1 MLERAKIAVQNILS
15 ATILKIVLVT
25 IVMTVT
31 RKRAAEAAAAAAATA
46 TETTTISAASSLGT
60 TGNAT
65 STLLETLEDCL
76 RKHLPT
82 PPELPAIPNLDPN
95 TAKIIWRDVFFLLLG
110 SIVLSII
117 SFVETYA
124 MDADARYVSH
134 LYHHDGDDERRRP
147 KNPQG
152 IIDTGY
158 LVTYPLYEYLKVHR
172 DVNDLLAGVNSLV
185 LLLPGLYLVWTT
197 VVRGDY
203 SCVFRI
209 LAVQLLRSLCGWCTY
224 LPPDPTYLN
233 SLYDFPDF
241 VHCLFRECPH
251 VDDVGEGAAPDVL
264 PFVSFFSG
272 HVATLVVVGN
282 HMALSCHPSLQQG
295 AMVLHACNVLQIVR
309 LLATR
314 GHYSIDIIIGW
325 YVAVYVS
332 TPAGRLGRYYS
343 RGATVREILPKTAQE
358 AYERATGVADERHER
373 RMSALM
379 LRPDVQDAL
388 RALEQEEKEV
398 DPKNV
403 HTDNNV
409 EDIQSDTT
417 ATILHEAASKL
428 IREHAQNLQN
438 DLLRLQERTQQWQQR
453 THKTMTAM
461 TTHRPSNNVDDD
473 NKDSTDVVSINAH
486 KKDN

>member
-1 MLERAKIAVQNILS
+1 
-15 ATILKIVLVT
+15 
-25 IVMTVT
+25 MTVT
-31 RKRAAEAAAAAAATA
+31 RKRAAEAAAAAAAAPA
-46 TETTTISAASSLGT
+46 TETTTSSAASSSGT
-60 TGNAT
+60 TGTGNAT
-65 STLLETLEDCL
+65 STRLEILEDCL

-82 PPELPAIPNLDPN
+82 PPKLLPAISNLDPN
-95 TAKIIWRDVFFLLLG
+95 TVKTIWRDVFFLVLG
-110 SIVLSII
+110 SIVLAII

-134 LYHHDGDDERRRP
+134 FYHHDGDDERRRP
-147 KNPQG
+147 TNPQG

-158 LVTYPLYEYLKVHR
+158 LVTYPLYAYLKVHR

-185 LLLPGLYLVWTT
+185 LVLPGLYLGWTT

-233 SLYDFPDF
+233 SVYDFPDF
-241 VHCLFRECPH
+241 VHCLVRECRPH
-251 VDDVGEGAAPDVL
+251 GDDDVGGGGAAPPDVL

-295 AMVLHACNVLQIVR
+295 AVVLHACNVLQIVR

-314 GHYSIDIIIGW
+314 GHYSIDLIIGW

-373 RMSALM
+373 RMSALL

-388 RALEQEEKEV
+388 RALEREEKKAA
-398 DPKNV
+398 PKNA
-403 HTDNNV
+403 HADNNV

-428 IREHAQNLQN
+428 IQEHAQNLQN
-438 DLLRLQERTQQWQQR
+438 DLLRLQERAQQWQQR
-453 THKTMTAM
+453 THETMTAM
-461 TTHRPSNNVDDD
+461 TTHRPSNNDD
-473 NKDSTDVVSINAH
+473 NKDSKDGVSINDH